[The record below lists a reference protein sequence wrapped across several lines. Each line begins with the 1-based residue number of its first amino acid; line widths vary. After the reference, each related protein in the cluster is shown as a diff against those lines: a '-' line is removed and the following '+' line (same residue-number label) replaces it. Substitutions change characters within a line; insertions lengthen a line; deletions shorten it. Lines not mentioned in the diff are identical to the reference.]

1 MEVQMKTTQIR
12 AKIDGEQQETI
23 LQQEKLQM

>member
-12 AKIDGEQQETI
+12 TKIDGEQQETI